1 MISGIFRL
9 IKNIIKLAVISCL
22 AVSLLYIYTTEIEPK
37 LLRVI
42 EHNISVEGENAHL
55 EDIKIVQ
62 FTDTHVGAF
71 FEKEDMQKVIHKINE
86 LEADIVVFTGDLVD
100 HWGKY
105 DEENE
110 LSELL
115 KSIKAPLG
123 KFAVYG
129 NHDYG
134 GGGYKIYKKF
144 MENSGFNVLINE
156 VYTVALENEKQLNI
170 AGLDDALLGE
180 PQIDKLMKQIDKN
193 DYNIL
198 LAHEPDIADEVPQN
212 VIDIQLSGHSHGGQ
226 VELPGVTERIV
237 PTYAKNYIEGMY
249 QISPRT
255 KLYVNTGIGST
266 QVPFRLGN
274 IPEITLLTFNEVN

>member
-1 MISGIFRL
+1 MIRGIFRL

-22 AVSLLYIYTTEIEPK
+22 AVILLYIYTTEIEPK

-42 EHNISVEGENAHL
+42 EHHISVEGENVPL

-86 LEADIVVFTGDLVD
+86 LEPDIVVFTGDLVD

-123 KFAVYG
+123 KFAIYG

-134 GGGYKIYKKF
+134 GGGYKIYKQF
-144 MENSGFNVLINE
+144 MENSGFNVLVDE
-156 VYTVALENEKQLNI
+156 VYTIELGKGKQLSI
-170 AGLDDALLGE
+170 AGLDDALLGD

-198 LAHEPDIADEVPQN
+198 LAHEPDIADEIPQN

-226 VELPGVTERIV
+226 VELPGLTEKIV

-274 IPEITLLTFNEVN
+274 IPEITLLTFE